1 MPGYVIHLA
10 VGKVY
15 AQNNKI
21 EDLNVFER
29 GIIEPD
35 MVENKAISH
44 YGPYSSQPGLN
55 QFVKANGISSSYNEG
70 YFLHLVTDY
79 LFYQKFLSRWDK
91 AIYDDYNKLNSR
103 IMQKY
108 GITVP
113 KDVQEKVKVK
123 NGETSILK
131 EEELYKFINAVGK
144 INFRQ
149 IVSQKQ
155 LGCEEV
161 LYRLRTRYII

>member
-55 QFVKANGISSSYNEG
+55 QFVEANGISSSYNEG

-108 GITVP
+108 GIVVP
-113 KDVQEKVKVK
+113 KDVQEKVKFK
-123 NGETSILK
+123 NGETSILN
-131 EEELYKFINAVGK
+131 EEDLYKFINAVGK

-149 IVSQKQ
+149 IISQKQ

-161 LYRLRTRYII
+161 LSRLRTRDII

>member
-103 IMQKY
+103 LLRKTELTECESLAADTNSDAIIN
-108 GITVP
+108 ITDYN
-113 KDVQEKVKVK
+113 KLNSYLLKKVTTL
-123 NGETSILK
+123 N
-131 EEELYKFINAVGK
+131 
-144 INFRQ
+144 
-149 IVSQKQ
+149 
-155 LGCEEV
+155 
-161 LYRLRTRYII
+161 

>member
-35 MVENKAISH
+35 ILENKAESH

-55 QFVKANGISSSYNEG
+55 DFLQKNGISSSYNEG

-79 LFYQKFLSRWDK
+79 LFYSRFLSRWDK
-91 AIYDDYNKLNSR
+91 AIYDDYDKLNSR
-103 IMQKY
+103 IIQKY
-108 GITVP
+108 GIVVP
-113 KDVQEKVKVK
+113 KDVQEKVKFK
-123 NGETSILK
+123 NGETIILN
-131 EEELYKFINAVGK
+131 EEDLYKFINAVGK

-149 IVSQKQ
+149 MISQKQ
-155 LGCEEV
+155 SRCEEV
-161 LYRLRTRYII
+161 LGRIRT

>member
-55 QFVKANGISSSYNEG
+55 QFVEANGISSSYNEG

-108 GITVP
+108 GIVVP
-113 KDVQEKVKVK
+113 KDVQEKV
-123 NGETSILK
+123 NLK
-131 EEELYKFINAVGK
+131 MGKQVYSMKKIYIN
-144 INFRQ
+144 
-149 IVSQKQ
+149 
-155 LGCEEV
+155 L
-161 LYRLRTRYII
+161 